1 MNEAAIIRQL
11 QELNRELTQIGS
23 PGQAK
28 QLRDVSQLNHEPS
41 EASLADTVSQIRMKL
56 KYVMFDLE
64 ATRRENHYLRQM
76 LEIHR
81 NGGRNRHRS
90 DDGQWDGS
98 NGEF

>member
-11 QELNRELTQIGS
+11 RDLNRELTQIGS

-28 QLRDVSQLNHEPS
+28 QPRDVSQLNHEQPD
-41 EASLADTVSQIRMKL
+41 ASVADTVAQIRMKL
-56 KYVMFDLE
+56 KYLMFDLE

-81 NGGRNRHRS
+81 NGGRNRHRQ
-90 DDGQWDGS
+90 DGQWDGS
-98 NGEF
+98 SGEI

>member
-11 QELNRELTQIGS
+11 QELNRELTQISS

-28 QLRDVSQLNHEPS
+28 QPRDVSQLSHEPS
-41 EASLADTVSQIRMKL
+41 DASLADTVSQIRMKL
-56 KYVMFDLE
+56 KYLMFDLE

-81 NGGRNRHRS
+81 NGGRNRHPG
-90 DDGQWDGS
+90 DGQWDGS
-98 NGEF
+98 SGDY

>member
-1 MNEAAIIRQL
+1 MNEAAIIKQL
-11 QELNRELTQIGS
+11 QELNRELSQCGS

-28 QLRDVSQLNHEPS
+28 QLRGVSQLDPKPS
-41 EASLADTVSQIRMKL
+41 EESLTDTVSQIRMKL

-81 NGGRNRHRS
+81 NGGRNRRES
-90 DDGQWDGS
+90 DGQWDGS
-98 NGEF
+98 NGEL

>member
-11 QELNRELTQIGS
+11 QELNRELSQIGT

-28 QLRDVSQLNHEPS
+28 QPREVSQSTAEPS
-41 EASLADTVSQIRMKL
+41 DTSVADTVSQIRMKL
-56 KYVMFDLE
+56 KYLMFDLE

-90 DDGQWDGS
+90 DDGQWEGS
-98 NGEF
+98 NGDY